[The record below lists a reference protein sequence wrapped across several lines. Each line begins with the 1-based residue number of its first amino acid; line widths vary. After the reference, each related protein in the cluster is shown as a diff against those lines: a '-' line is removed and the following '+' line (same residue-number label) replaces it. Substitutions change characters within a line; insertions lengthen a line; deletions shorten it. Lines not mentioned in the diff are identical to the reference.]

1 MVWAFCVGLFVGL
14 PVGCYL
20 REVGYSRK
28 AKDAWAVLFPDNG
41 NVQMDRFRNNGV
53 EFSEKLKKGEA
64 QVQDFERYIYGG
76 TKNLKNLDE
85 RDREEEK
92 ERQKILKDIRSM

>member
-28 AKDAWAVLFPDNG
+28 AKDAWSIFFPDKG
-41 NVQMDRFRNNGV
+41 EVQMDR
-53 EFSEKLKKGEA
+53 
-64 QVQDFERYIYGG
+64 Y
-76 TKNLKNLDE
+76 KNKAIE
-85 RDREEEK
+85 Y
-92 ERQKILKDIRSM
+92 